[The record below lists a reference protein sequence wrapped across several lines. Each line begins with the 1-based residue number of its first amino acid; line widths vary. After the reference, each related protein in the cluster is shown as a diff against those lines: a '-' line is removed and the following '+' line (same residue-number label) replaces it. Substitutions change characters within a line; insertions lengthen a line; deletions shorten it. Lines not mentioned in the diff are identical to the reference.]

1 MSAPRHRVLSVALAA
16 ALSTL
21 LHGCDGA
28 RSTGQAAGA
37 QAMAQVY
44 ERLPEHPTTGSPVL
58 RRSTDKSFQD
68 VIFELEF
75 AITERNYRITGRNT
89 LGKALR
95 ARGYSGYPDAE
106 VIHFCSV
113 ERARIVLDLDP
124 DYLAQMPCRIT
135 VHVEDNRTVVHGIL
149 LPTNHPDA
157 RVVEFAR
164 ETNAL
169 IQDILDFAVPL
180 TAAD

>member
-1 MSAPRHRVLSVALAA
+1 
-16 ALSTL
+16 
-21 LHGCDGA
+21 
-28 RSTGQAAGA
+28 
-37 QAMAQVY
+37 
-44 ERLPEHPTTGSPVL
+44 
-58 RRSTDKSFQD
+58 
-68 VIFELEF
+68 
-75 AITERNYRITGRNT
+75 
-89 LGKALR
+89 
-95 ARGYSGYPDAE
+95 
-106 VIHFCSV
+106 V

-149 LPTNHPDA
+149 LPTDHPDT

-180 TAAD
+180 TATD

>member
-1 MSAPRHRVLSVALAA
+1 MA
-16 ALSTL
+16 ALGHRAVGLAL
-21 LHGCDGA
+21 LSGLISLLYGCDRDGEPAPGA
-28 RSTGQAAGA
+28 NA
-37 QAMAQVY
+37 QEMTQVY
-44 ERLPEHPTTGSPVL
+44 ERLPEQPTTGSPVL
-58 RRSTDKSFQD
+58 RRSTEKPFQD
-68 VIFELEF
+68 VVFELEF

-95 ARGYSGYPDAE
+95 ERGYTGYPDAE

-149 LPTNHPDA
+149 LPTDHPDS
-157 RVVEFAR
+157 RVVEFAN